1 MVGAEA
7 IEALGREI
15 LEALKR
21 RTGARGEGYVLWGLT
36 PEELIAS
43 LEGLAKEVP
52 ALAPRVPLY
61 AERIRQGGFT
71 LLVLLVGQGRSTWWA
86 RRPPWSSCPGEWPEP
101 GAHPHDSCCY
111 TGP

>member
-36 PEELIAS
+36 SEELIAS
-43 LEGLAKEVP
+43 LANLAEVP
-52 ALAPRVPLY
+52 ALAPRLPLY

-71 LLVLLVGQGRSTWWA
+71 LLVLLVGQGEIYLVGTEAPLELLPRGVA
-86 RRPPWSSCPGEWPEP
+86 
-101 GAHPHDSCCY
+101 
-111 TGP
+111 